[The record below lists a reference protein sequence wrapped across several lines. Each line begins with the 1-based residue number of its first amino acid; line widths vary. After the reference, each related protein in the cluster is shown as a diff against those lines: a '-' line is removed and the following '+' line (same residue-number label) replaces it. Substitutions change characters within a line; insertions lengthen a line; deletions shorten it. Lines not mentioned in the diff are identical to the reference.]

1 MLRLGR
7 RREKIKVQSASYT
20 DIGGREDNEDFV
32 QIVTADDTTAI
43 CCVVADGLGGHGG
56 GRIASQAAA
65 GLICAD
71 WHPGD
76 GSDRLT
82 ELLKSAHRA
91 VLACQGQ
98 LCSMKTTAVVLS
110 ICGHKAA
117 WAHVGDSRLYH
128 FDNGRLAFQTLDH
141 SLPQIA
147 VQLGEITPEQIR
159 FHPDRNRVLRALG
172 QSGELNVT
180 TGEAVLAKGRHAFLL
195 CSDGFW
201 EYVYEDEMAV
211 ELLTASSAAEWLERM
226 RRHIANRAGSE
237 NDNNTAA
244 AIWVEL

>member
-76 GSDRLT
+76 GSERLT
-82 ELLKSAHRA
+82 ELLKSAHRLCLLARAA
-91 VLACQGQ
+91 VLNENHSRGFEY
-98 LCSMKTTAVVLS
+98 LR
-110 ICGHKAA
+110 HKAA

-172 QSGELNVT
+172 QSGELMSRPARPCLQRGGMRFCCAA
-180 TGEAVLAKGRHAFLL
+180 TGFGSMCMRTRWRGTSDRIRPCRMAGTYAPPYSEPGRQ
-195 CSDGFW
+195 
-201 EYVYEDEMAV
+201 
-211 ELLTASSAAEWLERM
+211 RK
-226 RRHIANRAGSE
+226 
-237 NDNNTAA
+237 
-244 AIWVEL
+244 